1 MSDASNAPVIIKRKK
16 VVGGDGH
23 HGGAWKIAY
32 ADFVTAMMA
41 FFLLMWLINATTEQQ
56 RLGIAEFFNP
66 TVPLNN
72 TSGGG
77 SAMFGG
83 DNVLKESVLAYQG
96 TGGLPT
102 SLEGQPEPVEFK
114 PANNGGEDELAE
126 IEDMLIGGGGESFL
140 SDNQMKHV
148 VTRVTDEGL
157 VIELFDSPNQ
167 LLFAEGSA
175 QPMPLLLDLAEV
187 LSEVSNLVSNKVA
200 VEGHVRTEPVTV
212 RDSKTWSLSSSRADA
227 MRQLLETFGLKADRI
242 ARVTGHADRELVS
255 NIPRDLRNNRI
266 EIILLRSDR

>member
-1 MSDASNAPVIIKRKK
+1 MADNSNAPVIIKRKK

-66 TVPLNN
+66 SVPLNKI
-72 TSGGG
+72 SGGG

-83 DNVLKESVLAYQG
+83 DNVLEERILAYSG

-102 SLEGQPEPVEFK
+102 SLKGQPEAVEFQQ
-114 PANNGGEDELAE
+114 PGSGQEDGLKEVQDL
-126 IEDMLIGGGGESFL
+126 LIGGGGESLL
-140 SDNQMKHV
+140 SDNMLKHV

-157 VIELFDSPNQ
+157 VIEIFDADNARLFVQGTS
-167 LLFAEGSA
+167 E
-175 QPMPLLLDLAEV
+175 PMPLLLDIAEV
-187 LSEVSNLVSNKVA
+187 LSEVSGLVSNNVA
-200 VEGHVRTEPVTV
+200 VEGHVRSELITV
-212 RDSKTWSLSSSRADA
+212 RETQAWPLSSNRANA
-227 MRQLLETFGLKADRI
+227 MRELLTIFGLEENRI
-242 ARVTGHADRELVS
+242 ARVTGHADREMVS

-266 EIILLRSDR
+266 EIILLRSDQ